1 MNLKNIFLFL
11 FAGLMLKGINSR
23 AQESDYFIQM
33 EDSLKILSFK
43 IVEPIHDFERLS
55 VNNDFKDLFLKVL
68 EKEGSFDYP
77 FDSLSNVSLLKA
89 PDNSFRII
97 TWYVPLPESSF
108 EYFGFFQVKD
118 ERRGDVVIYPLM
130 NVEREPDDLLYQQFS
145 PESWYG
151 AYYYQLIHNRHERE
165 DYYTLLGWRSDNLL
179 TRKRVIEPIRT
190 AARGKPVFGIPQF
203 TYENNRY
210 RRVVFEYSAKVSM
223 SVIYDRQLLKGSR
236 RPKNMIVFDRLMPTH
251 PQLKGHYQFY
261 FPETNVFD
269 AFVFENGRWVY
280 YPGID
285 ARNPE
290 KENKK

>member
-1 MNLKNIFLFL
+1 MNLKKILLLL
-11 FAGLMLKGINSR
+11 FAGLMLKGIIVQ
-23 AQESDYFIQM
+23 AQVSDYFVQM
-33 EDSLKILSFK
+33 EDSLKNLSLK
-43 IVEPIHDFERLS
+43 IVEPIYDFERLS
-55 VNNDFKDLFLKVL
+55 INNDFKDLFLKVL
-68 EKEGSFDYP
+68 GKEGSFDYP
-77 FDSLSNVSLLKA
+77 FDSLTTVSLLKA

-130 NVEREPDDLLYQQFS
+130 NVEREPDDLVYQQFS

-151 AYYYQLIHNRHERE
+151 AYYYQLIHNRYDRE
-165 DYYTLLGWRSDNLL
+165 DYYTLLGWRSDNFL

-236 RPKNMIVFDRLMPTH
+236 RPKSMIVFDRLMPTH

-280 YPGID
+280 YPEID

-290 KENKK
+290 KEKKN